1 MNPSES
7 MSLDNTFTKGEQS
20 IIVALTVVTLVGCV
34 VTIARRTRPEWFMG
48 EPTFIAEPRPENAP
62 NGQWADGPTPD
73 ETFTPASEEHP
84 IDLNTATPAALRT
97 LPGVGMVL
105 ATRIIE
111 YRTDNDG
118 FKTLGELT
126 EVKGIG
132 EKRMEAIRP
141 LGRIDGRIDQ
151 RIAPA
156 DEPAGSPSR

>member
-1 MNPSES
+1 MR
-7 MSLDNTFTKGEQS
+7 MSLPGAFTSGERS
-20 IIVALTVVTLVGCV
+20 IIAALVVVTLVGSGVTV
-34 VTIARRTRPEWFMG
+34 VKRLRPEWFMG
-48 EPTFIAEPRPENAP
+48 EPTFIVEPRPERAP

-97 LPGVGMVL
+97 LPGIGVTL

-111 YRTDNDG
+111 YRIDNDG
-118 FKTLGELT
+118 FDSIDELN

-132 EKRMEAIRP
+132 DRRLEDIRR
-141 LGRIDGRIDQ
+141 LVK
-151 RIAPA
+151 IAPT

>member
-1 MNPSES
+1 M
-7 MSLDNTFTKGEQS
+7 
-20 IIVALTVVTLVGCV
+20 TVVKRL
-34 VTIARRTRPEWFMG
+34 RPEWFMG
-48 EPTFIAEPRPENAP
+48 EPTFIVEPRPERAP

-97 LPGVGMVL
+97 LPGIGVTL

-111 YRTDNDG
+111 YRIDNDG
-118 FKTLGELT
+118 FDSIDELN

-132 EKRMEAIRP
+132 DRRLEDIRR
-141 LGRIDGRIDQ
+141 LVK
-151 RIAPA
+151 IAPT